1 MERGRFAV
9 EGCERFAQELAI
21 RPEGLLRQ
29 VQQLRS
35 DRVLAR
41 GVVEVVIEVDGAR
54 SVLARR
60 VAVLVRR
67 AAVRAIP
74 RAVEITQIEPL
85 TKALGEVL
93 HAPLR
98 RLARLGVERAF
109 VRQTALLPDDVVA
122 LVALM
127 PLVGVNAAFEAA
139 LLDDAADVTVLR
151 ALKRDRGQYRRAAN
165 AWRVSNDARISKAG
179 AHLVAIGGLA

>member
-1 MERGRFAV
+1 M
-9 EGCERFAQELAI
+9 
-21 RPEGLLRQ
+21 
-29 VQQLRS
+29 
-35 DRVLAR
+35 
-41 GVVEVVIEVDGAR
+41 
-54 SVLARR
+54 
-60 VAVLVRR
+60 
-67 AAVRAIP
+67 
-74 RAVEITQIEPL
+74 
-85 TKALGEVL
+85 
-93 HAPLR
+93 
-98 RLARLGVERAF
+98 ERAF
-109 VRQTALLPDDVVA
+109 VRQAALLPDDVVA